1 MRPRILLLVAGW
13 LAGAAAAATG
23 VTLALS
29 VLGSGLFGTAGHPL
43 SMAQVQQQLAQA
55 GPEPSAAAAG
65 SPQAVDQG
73 GTPGARN
80 TSGGSVVVRCTSQ
93 GAVLTATPALGYRAD
108 DLQQGPAPTVW
119 VSFRNNSAEVH
130 VAASCATGQ
139 PRFTVSSE
147 PRGGNGGGSPSPGAP
162 TSQSTVPANGGGDD
176 HGGGNGGG
184 GDDHG
189 GGGSGGSGA
198 PGRQRRHQRGQRQAE
213 AATAAG
219 ATASYARQ
227 TATARLAV
235 WPSRPAA
242 TARLGAGPSLRC
254 AGGRR
259 GRPRSGWPPG

>member
-55 GPEPSAAAAG
+55 GSAPSAAAAA
-65 SPQAVDQG
+65 SPQTVDQG

-93 GAVLTATPALGYRAD
+93 GAYLTAAAPALGYRAD
-108 DLQQGPAPTVW
+108 DLLQGPAPAVW
-119 VSFRNNSAEVH
+119 VSFRSSSAEVH
-130 VAASCATGQ
+130 VTASCATGQ

-147 PRGGNGGGSPSPGAP
+147 PRGGPGGGSPSPGGLTGP
-162 TSQSTVPANGGGDD
+162 STVPASGGGDD

-189 GGGSGGSGA
+189 GGSGGTPGGSGGTPGTSGGSG
-198 PGRQRRHQRGQRQAE
+198 
-213 AATAAG
+213 
-219 ATASYARQ
+219 
-227 TATARLAV
+227 
-235 WPSRPAA
+235 
-242 TARLGAGPSLRC
+242 
-254 AGGRR
+254 GG
-259 GRPRSGWPPG
+259 GSNGGGGGSDG

>member
-65 SPQAVDQG
+65 SPQTVDQG

-93 GAVLTATPALGYRAD
+93 GAYLTATPALGYRAD
-108 DLQQGPAPTVW
+108 DLQQGPAPAVW
-119 VSFRNNSAEVH
+119 VTFRSGSAEVH
-130 VAASCATGQ
+130 VTATCSAGQ
-139 PRFTVSSE
+139 PQFTVSSE
-147 PRGGNGGGSPSPGAP
+147 PRGGHGGGSPSPGGPA
-162 TSQSTVPANGGGDD
+162 SQSTVPASGGGDD

-189 GGGSGGSGA
+189 GGGSGGTSG
-198 PGRQRRHQRGQRQAE
+198 G
-213 AATAAG
+213 
-219 ATASYARQ
+219 S
-227 TATARLAV
+227 
-235 WPSRPAA
+235 
-242 TARLGAGPSLRC
+242 
-254 AGGRR
+254 GGT
-259 GRPRSGWPPG
+259 SGGSGGGGSSGGGGGSDG

>member
-13 LAGAAAAATG
+13 LAGAVAAATG

-55 GPEPSAAAAG
+55 DSEPSAATAG

-80 TSGGSVVVRCTSQ
+80 TSGGSVVVLCTSQ
-93 GAVLTATPALGYRAD
+93 GAYLRATPAQGYRAD
-108 DLQQGPAPTVW
+108 DLQQGPAPAVW
-119 VSFRNNSAEVH
+119 VSFRSGSAEVH

-162 TSQSTVPANGGGDD
+162 TTQSTVPANGGGDD

-184 GDDHG
+184 GNGG
-189 GGGSGGSGA
+189 GGGSGGTPGGSG
-198 PGRQRRHQRGQRQAE
+198 G
-213 AATAAG
+213 T
-219 ATASYARQ
+219 S
-227 TATARLAV
+227 
-235 WPSRPAA
+235 
-242 TARLGAGPSLRC
+242 
-254 AGGRR
+254 GG
-259 GRPRSGWPPG
+259 SGGGGSNGGGGSGG

>member
-55 GPEPSAAAAG
+55 GSEPSAAAAG
-65 SPQAVDQG
+65 SPQIVDQG

-93 GAVLTATPALGYRAD
+93 GVYLTAATPAQGYQAD
-108 DLQQGPAPTVW
+108 DLLQGPAPTVW
-119 VSFRNNSAEVH
+119 VSFRSGSAEVH
-130 VAASCATGQ
+130 VTASCTTGR

-147 PRGGNGGGSPSPGAP
+147 PRGGHGGGSSPSPGPLA
-162 TSQSTVPANGGGDD
+162 SQSTVPAS
-176 HGGGNGGG
+176 GG

-189 GGGSGGSGA
+189 GGGSGGGGDHGGGGSGGT
-198 PGRQRRHQRGQRQAE
+198 PGG
-213 AATAAG
+213 
-219 ATASYARQ
+219 S
-227 TATARLAV
+227 
-235 WPSRPAA
+235 
-242 TARLGAGPSLRC
+242 
-254 AGGRR
+254 GGT
-259 GRPRSGWPPG
+259 SGGSGGGSGGSGGGSSGKGGGTDG

>member
-55 GPEPSAAAAG
+55 GREPSAAAAG

-108 DLQQGPAPTVW
+108 DLQHAPAPTVW
-119 VSFRNNSAEVH
+119 VSFRNKSAEVH
-130 VAASCATGQ
+130 VASSCATGQ

-189 GGGSGGSGA
+189 GGGSGGSGGS
-198 PGRQRRHQRGQRQAE
+198 PGG
-213 AATAAG
+213 
-219 ATASYARQ
+219 S
-227 TATARLAV
+227 
-235 WPSRPAA
+235 
-242 TARLGAGPSLRC
+242 
-254 AGGRR
+254 GGT
-259 GRPRSGWPPG
+259 SGGSGGGGSNGGGSDG

>member
-55 GPEPSAAAAG
+55 APQRSATAAG
-65 SPQAVDQG
+65 SPQTVDQG

-93 GAVLTATPALGYRAD
+93 GAYLTAATPAQGYQAD
-108 DLQQGPAPTVW
+108 DLLQGPAPTVW
-119 VSFRNNSAEVH
+119 VSFRSGSAEVH
-130 VAASCATGQ
+130 VTASCTTGQ

-147 PRGGNGGGSPSPGAP
+147 PRGGHGGSSPSPGAP
-162 TSQSTVPANGGGDD
+162 TSPSTVPASGGGDD

-189 GGGSGGSGA
+189 GGGSGGTPGGSG
-198 PGRQRRHQRGQRQAE
+198 G
-213 AATAAG
+213 T
-219 ATASYARQ
+219 S
-227 TATARLAV
+227 
-235 WPSRPAA
+235 
-242 TARLGAGPSLRC
+242 
-254 AGGRR
+254 GG
-259 GRPRSGWPPG
+259 SGSSNGGSGKSGGSGG

>member
-43 SMAQVQQQLAQA
+43 SMAQVQRQLARA
-55 GPEPSAAAAG
+55 GPEASAAAAG
-65 SPQAVDQG
+65 SPQTVDQG

-80 TSGGSVVVRCTSQ
+80 TSGGSVVVRCTNQ
-93 GAVLTATPALGYRAD
+93 GAFMTATPALGYRAD
-108 DLQQGPAPTVW
+108 DLQQGPAPAVW
-119 VSFRNNSAEVH
+119 VSFRSNSAEVH

-147 PRGGNGGGSPSPGAP
+147 PRGGNGGASPSPGAP
-162 TSQSTVPANGGGDD
+162 VSPSTVPASGGGDD

-189 GGGSGGSGA
+189 GGDNGGTPGGSGGTSGGSGGS
-198 PGRQRRHQRGQRQAE
+198 
-213 AATAAG
+213 
-219 ATASYARQ
+219 SN
-227 TATARLAV
+227 
-235 WPSRPAA
+235 
-242 TARLGAGPSLRC
+242 
-254 AGGRR
+254 GG
-259 GRPRSGWPPG
+259 SGKSGGSGG